1 MPQSKEPF
9 PTTSATAGGPAAQR
23 GDAASA
29 GTHDVFMLGWE
40 FPPFISGGLGTAC
53 YGLTKAMSRR
63 GDQVLFV
70 LPGPARIGFSAAYET
85 HARSSPP
92 EGGLHMPEFEN
103 VEFHGVGMH
112 TTDPYARSAGSRQ
125 GKLSH
130 PPDVPQQ
137 RDIIIESRIFAE
149 RALELALLQR
159 QCGKHFD
166 VVHAHEWMTF
176 EAGKIVARALRVP
189 LIAHVHSTEYDR
201 RAGEPPD
208 EQIASAERDG
218 LAAADAIIAVSRY
231 TSGQIARHYGID
243 ISRITVI
250 HNALELDSRAAAPR
264 PTLIGA
270 QERVVLFVG
279 RLTQQKGPEVFVRAA
294 ARVLAQEPAVRF
306 VMAGTGEQFNQMRNL
321 ARQLEIDQHF
331 LFTGFLRAED
341 IDALYRAGDVL
352 VMPSVSEPFG
362 LVSLEAMGR
371 NVPVIVSNQSGAAE
385 VLQHALKVD
394 FWDLEDIATKILAV
408 LRDPMLAEELSGRGS
423 FEVRQM
429 RWSDAAEAVAQLYD
443 RLLRNEVAS

>member
-9 PTTSATAGGPAAQR
+9 PTTDSAAAPRGQS
-23 GDAASA
+23 GDAASV
-29 GTHDVFMLGWE
+29 GTHDIFMLGWE

-85 HARSSPP
+85 QARSSPP
-92 EGGLHMPEFEN
+92 GSGIHMAEFEN
-103 VEFHGVGMH
+103 VEFHGVGVQA
-112 TTDPYARSAGSRQ
+112 TDPYARSAHPSQ
-125 GKLSH
+125 GKRRLPDSPEQHDILDESH
-130 PPDVPQQ
+130 K
-137 RDIIIESRIFAE
+137 FAE

-159 QCGKHFD
+159 QQGKHFD

-176 EAGKIVARALRVP
+176 EAGKLVARALRVP

-201 RAGEPPD
+201 RAGEATD
-208 EQIASAERDG
+208 EAIASAEGDG

-231 TSGQIARHYGID
+231 TAGQIARNYGID
-243 ISRITVI
+243 ISHITVI
-250 HNALELDSRAAAPR
+250 HNALDLDSRAMAPR
-264 PTLIGA
+264 PTRIGA

-279 RLTQQKGPEVFVRAA
+279 RMTQQKGPELFVRAA
-294 ARVLAQEPAVRF
+294 ARVLAHEPAVRF
-306 VMAGTGEQFNQMRNL
+306 VMAGTGEQFTQIGNL
-321 ARQLEIDQHF
+321 ARRLEIDQHF
-331 LFTGFLRAED
+331 LFTGFLRGED
-341 IDALYRAGDVL
+341 IDALYRAADVL

-371 NVPVIVSNQSGAAE
+371 DVPVIVSNQSGAAE

-394 FWDLEDIATKILAV
+394 FWDLEDIAAKILAV
-408 LRDPMLAEELSGRGS
+408 LRDPLLAEELSGRGS

-429 RWSDAAEAVAQLYD
+429 RWSDAADAVAQLYD
-443 RLLRNEVAS
+443 RLLRNEVAA